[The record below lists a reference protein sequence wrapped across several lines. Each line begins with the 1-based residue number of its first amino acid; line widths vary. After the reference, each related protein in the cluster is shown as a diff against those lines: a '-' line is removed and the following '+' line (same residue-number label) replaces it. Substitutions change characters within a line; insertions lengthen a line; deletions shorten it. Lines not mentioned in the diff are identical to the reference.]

1 LSSQQRSSNGDG
13 IDGVDAPLRHR
24 RALLPLTP
32 ERQIYA
38 RDVNRQAERR
48 DRLAGEQGF
57 DFALLVD
64 AWSQMPARSWRS
76 AGRMRV

>member
-1 LSSQQRSSNGDG
+1 MIAPDHLERATSFERMQVHGSPVVINTLS
-13 IDGVDAPLRHR
+13 ALR
-24 RALLPLTP
+24 L
-32 ERQIYA
+32 
-38 RDVNRQAERR
+38 